1 MTLKTQKLRTALI
14 VCGLIPMGV
23 CASARENH
31 SQATADEPIDMTW
44 RIVNPICDS
53 MNGWANSRDNGNGTN
68 WQFMGTTYTN
78 GSASLSRF
86 IERWT
91 PWGTTL
97 SDGIVSQT
105 ITGLDDGIYKVEVDV
120 IATQQNTNGDNETGV
135 FIFANADT
143 DNSVEV
149 STHNERPEHYTL
161 QAIVSGGTLTIGMKT
176 SSTSANWIGMDNWT
190 LTHTGLTDA
199 QKKTAAYRLL
209 NNEISASETRV
220 AASGVANGQ
229 ATYQNVLDNIRSRM
243 QAGSYSTNDIPQVI
257 TEVKKATNQRLMAD
271 AVMAEGQTDVT
282 HLLINADFVS
292 PASEGWTMD
301 AWGATT
307 YACHEFWN
315 TNFNFF
321 QTLLGMP
328 EGTYTLTTQG
338 YYRSGFNEA
347 LQNPPL
353 ALNAKLFIN
362 DAETSIMSI
371 VDEASAAQGKAGW
384 WVDYKNGTQTP
395 DNMEAAAYAFNNLNL
410 YQPNESRNTVSLE
423 VTNDGETLTLGVRK
437 SELIAGDWVIF
448 NNFHLLYTPN
458 VMPGDVNGDKTL
470 NVEDVIALV
479 NFITNGGT
487 INQRNADINSDGT
500 ITVEDV
506 NALVGTINSANGGQ
520 AGIAII
526 QKGNDEEGPGVAD
539 VKRRF

>member
-1 MTLKTQKLRTALI
+1 MTALT
-14 VCGLIPMGV
+14 VCGLLV
-23 CASARENH
+23 ASTNV
-31 SQATADEPIDMTW
+31 QAGMNNTQAAADESVDMTAS
-44 RIVNPICDS
+44 INNPTCSS
-53 MNGWANSRDNGNGTN
+53 MDGWTATRDAGNGTD

-78 GSASLSRF
+78 GSSSVSLF

-91 PWGTTL
+91 PWGSTL
-97 SDGIVSQT
+97 SDGMVSQT

-135 FIFANADT
+135 IVFANADT

-149 STHNERPEHYTL
+149 STYNGLPEHYSL

-190 LTHTGLTDA
+190 LTYTGQTDA
-199 QKKTAAYRLL
+199 QKKAAAYQLL
-209 NNEISASETRV
+209 TDEISASETRV
-220 AASGVANGQ
+220 AASGGSNGQ
-229 ATYQNVLDNIRSRM
+229 TAYQNVLDDIRSQM
-243 QAGSYSTNDIPQVI
+243 EAGSYSIDDITEVI

-271 AVMAEGQTDVT
+271 AVAAQGQTDVT
-282 HLLINADFVS
+282 HLLINADFAS
-292 PASEGWTMD
+292 TASEGWTMD
-301 AWGATT
+301 AWGATS

-315 TNFNFF
+315 TNFNFY
-321 QTLLGMP
+321 QTLVGMP

-362 DAETSIMSI
+362 DSETSIMSI
-371 VDEASAAQGKAGW
+371 VDDASAATGKAGR
-384 WVDYKNGTQTP
+384 WVDYQNGTQTP
-395 DNMEAAAYAFNNLNL
+395 DNMEAAAYAFNNLDL

-423 VTNDGETLTLGVRK
+423 VTNDGETLTIGVRK

-448 NNFHLLYTPN
+448 NQFHLLYTPN
-458 VMPGDVNGDKTL
+458 VILGDVNGDKTV

-479 NFITNGGT
+479 NYITNGGN
-487 INQRNADINSDGT
+487 INQKNADINGDGT
-500 ITVEDV
+500 ISIEDLNTLVE
-506 NALVGTINSANGGQ
+506 AINSANSSDGGE

-526 QKGNDEEGPGVAD
+526 RQGDEEEGPGVAES
-539 VKRRF
+539 KIRF